1 MVDLNG
7 ISGQQALENR
17 ETASKKSSTVKASDQ
32 SNAANPDEVSRL
44 QQPDSIELSSEVAKA
59 LAAAESFDSE
69 KVEKIKEAIA
79 KGEYPI
85 DPRQIAKSM
94 ADLEKLL

>member
-7 ISGQQALENR
+7 VSGQQALENR
-17 ETASKKSSTVKASDQ
+17 ETALKKSSTVKANDQ
-32 SNAANPDEVSRL
+32 SGPGEASRS

-59 LAAAESFDSE
+59 LASAEGFDSE

-85 DPRQIAKSM
+85 DSRQIAKSM